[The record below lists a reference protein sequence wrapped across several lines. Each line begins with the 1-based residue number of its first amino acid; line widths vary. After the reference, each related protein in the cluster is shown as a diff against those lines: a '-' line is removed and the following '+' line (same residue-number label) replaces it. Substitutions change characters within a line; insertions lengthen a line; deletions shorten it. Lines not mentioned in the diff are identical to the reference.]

1 MTATREV
8 EHEITVAAPAAAVYA
23 LVADVGD
30 WPQVFGPT
38 VHVEH
43 LDRAAEGRGTE
54 RLRIWATANGTAK
67 GWTSRRELD
76 PDGLRIDFR
85 QEVSQPPV
93 GAMSGAWVIEPRAE
107 RECHVRLLHSYRAA
121 SGDPADLAWIDRAVD
136 RNSDAELAALRRH
149 AEHGDPVFTFA
160 DTVSIDGRA
169 EDVYDFL
176 NEARHWPE
184 RLPHVARVELDEPVA
199 GLQTLEMDTEARGGS
214 RHTTKSIRVCL
225 PHRLIAYKQIGLPA
239 LLSLH
244 TGQWTIEP
252 EDGGV
257 RVTSRHSVRL
267 DEANIEPVLGA
278 GTGPAQAEEYIRTAL
293 STNSLATLGHAKTFA
308 EGR

>member
-8 EHEITVAAPAAAVYA
+8 EHGITVAAPAATVYA
-23 LVADVGD
+23 LVADTGA

-38 VHVEH
+38 VHIEH
-43 LDRAAEGRGTE
+43 LEHARNGRGAE

-85 QEVSQPPV
+85 QEVSQAPV
-93 GAMSGAWVIEPRAE
+93 GAMSGAWVIEPKAE

-121 SGDPADLAWIDRAVD
+121 TGDPADLAWIDQAVD

-149 AEHGDPVFTFA
+149 AEHGDPVISFA

-169 EDVYDFL
+169 EDVYEFL
-176 NEARHWPE
+176 NEAQHWPD
-184 RLPHVARVELDEPVA
+184 RLPHVARVSLAEPVA
-199 GLQTLEMDTEARGGS
+199 GLQTLEMDTEAKGGS

-244 TGQWTIEP
+244 TGQWVIEP
-252 EDGGV
+252 DGGGV
-257 RVTSRHSVRL
+257 QVTSRHSVRL
-267 DEANIEPVLGA
+267 NEDRIEAVLGA
-278 GTGPAQAEEYIRTAL
+278 GAGPGQAEEFVRTAL
-293 STNSLATLGHAKTFA
+293 STNSLATLGHAKSFA

>member
-8 EHEITVAAPAAAVYA
+8 EHEITVAAPAASVYA
-23 LVADVGD
+23 LVADAGN

-43 LDRAAEGRGTE
+43 VAHAPGGRGAE

-93 GAMSGAWVIEPRAE
+93 GAMSGAWVIEPGGE
-107 RECHVRLLHSYRAA
+107 RECRVRLLHTYRAA
-121 SGDPADLAWIDRAVD
+121 TGDPADLAWIDRAVD
-136 RNSDAELAALRRH
+136 RNSDAELAALKRH
-149 AEHGDPVFTFA
+149 AEHGDPVISFA
-160 DTVSIDGRA
+160 DTVSVAGRA
-169 EDVYDFL
+169 EDVFDFL
-176 NEARHWPE
+176 DQAQHWPD
-184 RLPHVARVELDEPVA
+184 RLPHVAGVSLEEPVP
-199 GLQTLEMDTEARGGS
+199 GLQTLAMDTEAGDGS
-214 RHTTKSIRVCL
+214 RHATKSIRVCL

-244 TGQWTIEP
+244 TGQWVIEP
-252 EDGGV
+252 DGGGV
-257 RVTSRHSVRL
+257 RVTSRHSVR
-267 DEANIEPVLGA
+267 IEQSRIESVLGTGA
-278 GTGPAQAEEYIRTAL
+278 GPAQAEEFVRTAL
-293 STNSLATLGHAKTFA
+293 STNSLATLGHAKSFA